1 MKASCLASFRL
12 KALPVALLTIFLGA
26 WGCSGSSSP
35 GLPNGPGR
43 GSGRP
48 PPSASPAPSSGP
60 RSGKYI
66 KHVVL
71 MIQENRS
78 FDDYFSTF
86 PGVDGAT
93 HGAMKTARGVIQVP
107 LKKAGFD
114 SDDLSHAHYSF
125 ELEYDHGRMD
135 GFNLVTRGQKGQA
148 GTYTYRVVAPEYIK
162 PYWALAR
169 QYVLADHMF
178 MTQGSDSFTAHQD
191 LIAGDTT
198 VNKEGDNV
206 IDFPTPA
213 SWGCN
218 AAPGTVT
225 SLITPSG
232 RYLRDQGPF
241 PCFTYATLR
250 DLLDAKRLSWLY
262 FTNNTSFYLWSAFDA
277 IKVVREGPEWQT
289 NIVRSP
295 PAIFKT
301 ISDGKLPAVSW
312 VIPNA
317 GYSDHPGS
325 DPGRG
330 PSWIASVVN
339 AIGESP
345 YWDSTVVIVVWDDW
359 GGEYDNVAPPQLD
372 GQGLGMRVPMLL
384 VSAYA
389 RKSRNHPGYVS
400 HTQYEFGSIL
410 KFIEENWKLG
420 SLHATDARAN
430 SLIDCFDFTQ
440 APRRFTRIPTDFSRS
455 YFERLPPSDAPVDT
469 Y

>member
-1 MKASCLASFRL
+1 MEPSWFRNL
-12 KALPVALLTIFLGA
+12 RLTAFPIALLTIFLGA
-26 WGCSGSSSP
+26 WGCSGSSGGGLPSSP
-35 GLPNGPGR
+35 GGGK
-43 GSGRP
+43 S
-48 PPSASPAPSSGP
+48 SASPTPTSSP

-78 FDDYFSTF
+78 FDNYFSTF
-86 PGVDGAT
+86 PGADGTT
-93 HGAMKTARGVIQVP
+93 HGSMKTPHGVIQVH
-107 LKKAGFD
+107 LKEAGFD
-114 SDDLSHAHYSF
+114 SDDLSHGHYSF
-125 ELEYDHGRMD
+125 ELEYDHGKMD
-135 GFNLVTRGQKGQA
+135 GFNLVTRGPNVQA
-148 GTYTYRVVAPEYIK
+148 GTYTYRVVAPRYIK
-162 PYWALAR
+162 PYWEIAH

-198 VNKEGDNV
+198 VDKEGDNV
-206 IDFPTPA
+206 IDFPNPP

-218 AAPGTVT
+218 APPGTVT

-232 RYLRDQGPF
+232 KYLADRGPF

-250 DLLDAKRLSWLY
+250 DLLDAKGLSWLY
-262 FTNNTSFYLWSAFDA
+262 FTNSASFYLWNAFDA
-277 IKVVREGPEWQT
+277 IKVVREGSEWRT

-295 PAIFKT
+295 PEIFNT
-301 ISDGKLPAVSW
+301 ISNRKLPAVSW
-312 VIPNA
+312 VIPSS
-317 GYSDHPGS
+317 GYSDHPGF
-325 DPGRG
+325 DKGRG
-330 PSWIASVVN
+330 PSWIASVIN

-389 RKSRNHPGYVS
+389 RETGGHPGYVA

-410 KFIEENWKLG
+410 KFVEENWNLG
-420 SLHATDARAN
+420 SLSATDVRAN

-440 APRRFTRIPTDFSRS
+440 GPRPFTKIPAEYSQR
-455 YFERLPPSDAPVDT
+455 YFEQQPPSGLPVDT